1 MVVGFAAGQAYD
13 VLACLVGQ
21 WHCNWQQ
28 SVIGNWPGGAATWR
42 RMPGV
47 FPSDGYYVRDGANN
61 AITITRN
68 SISISAV

>member
-1 MVVGFAAGQAYD
+1 MTFWRASSVSGIAIGNNPLSGTGQA
-13 VLACLVGQ
+13 V
-21 WHCNWQQ
+21 QQ
-28 SVIGNWPGGAATWR
+28 HGGGCR
-42 RMPGV
+42 V